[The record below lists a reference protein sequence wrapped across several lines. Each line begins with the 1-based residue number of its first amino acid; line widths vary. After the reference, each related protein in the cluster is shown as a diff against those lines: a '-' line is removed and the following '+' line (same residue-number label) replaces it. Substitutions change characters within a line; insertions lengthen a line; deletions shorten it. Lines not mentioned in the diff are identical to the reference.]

1 MDDLGAEGKKIEP
14 ETTAHEITRQGNG
27 DNNKT
32 GKKDKTKQKNRLVTG
47 VIKNLH
53 VS

>member
-27 DNNKT
+27 DNNK
-32 GKKDKTKQKNRLVTG
+32 KKRVKQKNRLVTG